1 MSGIV
6 PSVEDGKSAPA
17 RRHRTFHLIFSIF
30 AACDY
35 TVCALVGFG
44 AGLAGQVAGWGG
56 RKAWPHI
63 RGYLHQ
69 ALAPRDNGPPPAP
82 PRMIRNDPESSATSD
97 TSSQPSGRVRRV
109 SRSRPVSRHVMWD
122 PEAGGQSIA
131 GQQLPVTPAP
141 GHQVPVSP
149 ASPATSTPITRSTS
163 VPPGS
168 KPSLAKTTTS
178 IGVQTPT
185 ANSAGARTSPR
196 APLPLDS
203 ANSVGA
209 SATPRAPRGRSTT
222 PRHLRLDSAQPPRS
236 LDSLYTTALT
246 PIRMANRDQE
256 PRPPPQDEQF
266 ADLVTPKEEP
276 EDSPKSPK

>member
-1 MSGIV
+1 M
-6 PSVEDGKSAPA
+6 
-17 RRHRTFHLIFSIF
+17 
-30 AACDY
+30 
-35 TVCALVGFG
+35 GFG

-69 ALAPRDNGPPPAP
+69 ALAPRDGGPPPAP
-82 PRMIRNDPESSATSD
+82 PRMVRNDPESSATSD

-141 GHQVPVSP
+141 VYQVPVSP

-168 KPSLAKTTTS
+168 KPSLTKTTTS

-196 APLPLDS
+196 AALPLDS

>member
-1 MSGIV
+1 M
-6 PSVEDGKSAPA
+6 
-17 RRHRTFHLIFSIF
+17 
-30 AACDY
+30 
-35 TVCALVGFG
+35 GFG

-82 PRMIRNDPESSATSD
+82 PRMIRHDPESSATSD

-141 GHQVPVSP
+141 GYQVPASP

-168 KPSLAKTTTS
+168 KPSLTKTMTS
-178 IGVQTPT
+178 VGVQTPANSVGACTAPRAALPPVT
-185 ANSAGARTSPR
+185 ANSAGA
-196 APLPLDS
+196 
-203 ANSVGA
+203 G
-209 SATPRAPRGRSTT
+209 ATPRAPRGRSTT
-222 PRHLRLDSAQPPRS
+222 PRSLRLDLTQQPRS
-236 LDSLYTTALT
+236 LESLYTTALT
-246 PIRMANRDQE
+246 PIRMAHRDQE
-256 PRPPPQDEQF
+256 PQPPPKYEQF
-266 ADLVTPKEEP
+266 EDHVTPKEEP
-276 EDSPKSPK
+276 EDDPKSPK

>member
-1 MSGIV
+1 M
-6 PSVEDGKSAPA
+6 
-17 RRHRTFHLIFSIF
+17 
-30 AACDY
+30 
-35 TVCALVGFG
+35 GFG

-69 ALAPRDNGPPPAP
+69 ALAPRDNYPPPAP
-82 PRMIRNDPESSATSD
+82 PRVIRNDPESSTD
-97 TSSQPSGRVRRV
+97 TSSQPSGRVRRL

-141 GHQVPVSP
+141 GLQLPTSP
-149 ASPATSTPITRSTS
+149 ASPATSTPVTRSTS

-168 KPSLAKTTTS
+168 RPSLNKSVTS
-178 IGVQTPT
+178 VGVQTP
-185 ANSAGARTSPR
+185 
-196 APLPLDS
+196 S

-209 SATPRAPRGRSTT
+209 RTTPRAALPNNTANSVGAITTPRAPRGRSTT
-222 PRHLRLDSAQPPRS
+222 PRGLRLDLTQPPRS
-236 LDSLYTTALT
+236 LESLYTTALT

-256 PRPPPQDEQF
+256 PQPPPKYEQF
-266 ADLVTPKEEP
+266 EDLVTPKEEP
-276 EDSPKSPK
+276 EDDPESPK